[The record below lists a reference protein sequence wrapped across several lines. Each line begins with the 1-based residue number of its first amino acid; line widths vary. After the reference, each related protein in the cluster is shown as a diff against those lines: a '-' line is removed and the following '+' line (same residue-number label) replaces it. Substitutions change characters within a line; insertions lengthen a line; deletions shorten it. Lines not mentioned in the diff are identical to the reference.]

1 MKVKIK
7 SEQELLKQNQQ
18 QGFLDEH
25 FKPVHS
31 ILKDLDKH
39 IKEISGKTFKV
50 TEHYDINNKLIG
62 YDYPL
67 FEKDGKTYYGFLDIS
82 DVEEV
87 ISED

>member
-1 MKVKIK
+1 MKVKVK

-18 QGFLDEH
+18 QGFLDEN
-25 FKPVHS
+25 FKPVDF
-31 ILKDLDKH
+31 LLRGLNEQ
-39 IKEISGKTFKV
+39 IKEISGKTFEV

-62 YDYPL
+62 YDYPW